1 MNTELPKSTGKR
13 GSLRNI
19 GIVVLVISLVW
30 FVASRYILPPADFKG
45 TGEKLTKIQITKGQT
60 VSQIANVLK
69 DAGVISSVD
78 RFVSQ
83 CSADAKCN
91 SLQPGTYQVKSKLPV
106 RLALAALLD
115 PANRVFTGLL
125 IKEGLRDSE
134 IIDLLARYTNRSPD
148 EFQRAL
154 SNPRSL
160 GLPKWA
166 NNNPEGF
173 LFPATYEFS
182 KSSTPKQALRVLVAK
197 ARAEYESVDLEQHA
211 KKLGVSPQE
220 LLTMASILQAE
231 AHPRDYSKV
240 SRVIL
245 NRLATPMRLQLDST
259 VAYGLSKK
267 QVILT
272 DQDLKTDTKYNTY
285 LHDGL
290 PPGPINN
297 PGVAAIV
304 AAANP
309 EAGNWLYFVTVNLD
323 TGETKFT
330 RSYDEF
336 LRDKT
341 EFLTYCRNNPGSC

>member
-1 MNTELPKSTGKR
+1 MNAELPEVSGKPRST
-13 GSLRNI
+13 LI
-19 GIVVLVISLVW
+19 VGILALGASLVW
-30 FVASRYILPPADFKG
+30 FVVSTYILPPADFKG
-45 TGEKLTKIQITKGQT
+45 TGGELTKIQITKGQT

-78 RFVSQ
+78 RFVSE
-83 CSADAKCN
+83 CANDTKCN

-106 RLALAALLD
+106 RLALTALLD

-125 IKEGLRDSE
+125 IKEGLRNSE
-134 IIDLLARYTNRSPD
+134 IINLLADYTNRSPS
-148 EFQRAL
+148 EFQQAL
-154 SNPRSL
+154 RNPKSL

-166 NNNPEGF
+166 NDNPEGF
-173 LFPATYEFS
+173 LFPATYELS
-182 KSSTPKQALRVLVAK
+182 KTLTAKQALRVLVAK
-197 ARAEYESVDLEQHA
+197 ASAEYASVGLAKHA
-211 KKLGVSPQE
+211 KKLGVSPQD

-259 VAYGLSKK
+259 VAYGLGKK

-309 EAGNWLYFVTVNLD
+309 ETGNWLYFVTVNLD